1 VDEKRYWSVRDAC
14 WLPSPRPL
22 SPLETPWSLHARP
35 CPPPQPRPT
44 PEQDLRWLRLP
55 PVRGAGRLL
64 PGQRRG
70 DNDNDSEHTGCG
82 PDPAPGQAPAPP
94 ATSSARPVSGV
105 PSRRT

>member
-1 VDEKRYWSVRDAC
+1 VDEQRYWSVRDAC

-64 PGQRRG
+64 PPQRRG
-70 DNDNDSEHTGCG
+70 DQVPEPHGRGT
-82 PDPAPGQAPAPP
+82 APP